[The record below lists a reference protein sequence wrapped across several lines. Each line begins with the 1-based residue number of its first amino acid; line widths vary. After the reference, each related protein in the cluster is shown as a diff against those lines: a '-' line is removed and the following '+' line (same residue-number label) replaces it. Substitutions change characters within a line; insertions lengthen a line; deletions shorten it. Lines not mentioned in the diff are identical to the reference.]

1 MRRRKVDTR
10 KCARDDANQ
19 HSNTIKCKCTRST
32 WKCVCVCVF
41 EIEPKLKSAIWSTKT
56 FTPGHQIDHWMKHL
70 NNCVIIN
77 CIHDPLSPTIT
88 INIHSKGFQHCHQHS
103 FRLPFFFLL
112 WPRVSITNTL
122 SALWWRQ
129 IFMAH
134 MQTNWKHFGVL
145 SLKITSDKCQV
156 AIKLETTSSM
166 HENDEKSKK
175 QLFLHSHG

>member
-103 FRLPFFFLL
+103 FRLPFFFCFG
-112 WPRVSITNTL
+112 RVCLSQTL
-122 SALWWRQ
+122 YR
-129 IFMAH
+129 
-134 MQTNWKHFGVL
+134 HFGDDKFSWHTCKQIGGTLVCYHWK
-145 SLKITSDKCQV
+145 SHRTSVK
-156 AIKLETTSSM
+156 
-166 HENDEKSKK
+166 
-175 QLFLHSHG
+175 

>member
-70 NNCVIIN
+70 NNCVIIAFMT
-77 CIHDPLSPTIT
+77 HYPQPSPSTSISKAFNIV
-88 INIHSKGFQHCHQHS
+88 INIRFVCH
-103 FRLPFFFLL
+103 FFFCFG
-112 WPRVSITNTL
+112 RVCLSQTLYRHFGDDKFSWHTCKQIGNTL
-122 SALWWRQ
+122 VCYHSSKSHR
-129 IFMAH
+129 
-134 MQTNWKHFGVL
+134 
-145 SLKITSDKCQV
+145 TSVK
-156 AIKLETTSSM
+156 
-166 HENDEKSKK
+166 
-175 QLFLHSHG
+175 